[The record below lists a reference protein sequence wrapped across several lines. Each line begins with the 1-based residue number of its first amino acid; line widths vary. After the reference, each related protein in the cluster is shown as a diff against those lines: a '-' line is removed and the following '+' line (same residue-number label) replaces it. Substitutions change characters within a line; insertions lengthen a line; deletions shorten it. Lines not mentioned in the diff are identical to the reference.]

1 LLAETFGVQHI
12 SFINPFFK
20 HSLIKKRIIM
30 LHKNRSKQLLKF
42 KYLLLV
48 PLLGGMLLY
57 AACEKSDQE
66 IKETSTAQ
74 ELINELKAKAEG
86 KELTEEELNA
96 MLSVIS
102 TQLSEEDNVREK
114 EIIEKLLHILAEQ
127 KRKKEGMVK
136 VIEQDFSDAE
146 EVPFAAIEKTPIF
159 PNCENAEDSKL
170 CFQESVQEYIS
181 KKFNTSLANGL
192 GLEPGKKKVYVQ
204 FTIDKEGNITEVKAR
219 GPHQALE
226 EEAIRVIDMLPKMTP
241 GEHNGKKVGVTY
253 TLPIT
258 LTVD

>member
-1 LLAETFGVQHI
+1 
-12 SFINPFFK
+12 
-20 HSLIKKRIIM
+20 
-30 LHKNRSKQLLKF
+30 
-42 KYLLLV
+42 
-48 PLLGGMLLY
+48 MLLY

-86 KELTEEELNA
+86 KELTEQEISSI
-96 MLSVIS
+96 LSVIS

-114 EIIEKLLHILAEQ
+114 EIIEKLLQLIIE
-127 KRKKEGMVK
+127 KKSRWQELGK
-136 VIEQDFSDAE
+136 EKDYSNAD
-146 EVPFAAIEKTPIF
+146 EVPFAAIEKAPIF
-159 PNCENAEDSKL
+159 PNCENTEDSKL
-170 CFQESVQEYIS
+170 CFQESVQEYVS
-181 KKFNTSLANGL
+181 KKFNTSLANEL
-192 GLEPGKKKVYVQ
+192 GLDSGKKKVYVQ